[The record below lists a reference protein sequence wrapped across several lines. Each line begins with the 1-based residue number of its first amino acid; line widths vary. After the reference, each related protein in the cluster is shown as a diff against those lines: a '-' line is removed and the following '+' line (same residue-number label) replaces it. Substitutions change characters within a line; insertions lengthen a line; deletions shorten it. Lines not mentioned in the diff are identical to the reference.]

1 MSFVM
6 AGGVSWPLVEMM
18 MVAGQDGSS
27 PQRRVK
33 QRSNKSARK
42 LMFWLCCLQQMV
54 TAAKM
59 HPPHE
64 FLGSLSPVRLG
75 HVIYQSRTDTS
86 GIDLRDRDGLL
97 HDHHQLRLRPQ
108 EKPKN
113 IGLSRMHTTY
123 ARINNVTAFLSSC
136 TMALLAAIA
145 LSSLLLTANPKGE
158 IIVSPMQM

>member
-1 MSFVM
+1 M

-27 PQRRVK
+27 PQREVK

-59 HPPHE
+59 YPPHE
-64 FLGSLSPVRLG
+64 FLGSLSPVRLK

-97 HDHHQLRLRPQ
+97 HDHHQLRLHPQ